1 MYYIEHGSVDLV
13 RTLISGESLTL
24 DRVGDRE
31 LIGEGAALPDVGSGG
46 RHEHTAMAV
55 TETTVLVINAEEVQK
70 ILTINPELHERLR
83 VRYNSLKV
91 REEEEAD
98 IQNRAEGVDQRIKLS
113 DAITEDE
120 YRATIGAKKIDKF
133 PHVAQGDESD
143 NPAACL
149 TAIVQHYGKQFALG
163 QLREITNLG
172 VEGAAPNALITAA
185 EILGLRAKAYGLNFE
200 ELKKAQLPV
209 ICGWEGYHWIV
220 IFKIDGKNV
229 YLTDPAAGLGSIPI
243 DEFLEGWTT
252 ADVSGVE
259 ERDPDKGVV
268 IGIDTT
274 VEFTRLEPPSAPIY
288 HFLAYILP
296 HKKFFGEA
304 LLGAVTIN
312 LLGLASPLFVQ
323 AIVDNV
329 VVHKDVGLLNLMLA
343 GMALVTIFTV
353 ISRGAQSLLLAY
365 TTARI
370 DMKLLAEF
378 YRHILSLPMS
388 FFLSR
393 NKGEIVARFDENETI
408 RDIIAGSTVST
419 IMDTLMIIIY
429 LSMMLAYNPFLTALA
444 MMFIPLYLVILW
456 YFVPKIKEI
465 ENQQFIVGTQ
475 AQSYL
480 IESLNGIE
488 ALKATSNEYMARS
501 RWENEMVESVNLGFR
516 SQKLDLF
523 SSTLYEMVELS
534 SQILLLWVGASA
546 VINGTMTIGELMGF
560 NMLLGMVMGPI
571 LGMLQ
576 LVNDIQEVRISME
589 RVSDVLVVDPEQ
601 ILMQPDRM
609 PAILTNT
616 RGHIVFEDVDFS
628 YVANGAEN
636 AIMRHFN
643 LEIDPGMRI
652 AFVGP
657 SGCGKSTIAKMILGF
672 NMPEDG
678 FCKIDGKDIKTLELD
693 SLRRNIGVVLQDSF
707 LFGGTVAQNIALGD
721 PQPDMQA
728 VKEAARL
735 AGADE
740 FIINYP
746 LGYNTLVG
754 EKGIGVSG
762 GQRQRI
768 CIARALYHKPR
779 IMIFD
784 EATSALDNESEARIM
799 ENMQSIQAGR
809 TTISIA
815 HRLSTIMDSD
825 KICYIA
831 DGQVREHGTHRELI
845 DKKYLKANEF
855 PGRYYS
861 MARTQFD
868 LPELDLGLPPPDAD
882 VAPPEQP
889 AHT

>member
-1 MYYIEHGSVDLV
+1 M
-13 RTLISGESLTL
+13 
-24 DRVGDRE
+24 
-31 LIGEGAALPDVGSGG
+31 
-46 RHEHTAMAV
+46 
-55 TETTVLVINAEEVQK
+55 
-70 ILTINPELHERLR
+70 
-83 VRYNSLKV
+83 
-91 REEEEAD
+91 
-98 IQNRAEGVDQRIKLS
+98 
-113 DAITEDE
+113 
-120 YRATIGAKKIDKF
+120 
-133 PHVAQGDESD
+133 
-143 NPAACL
+143 
-149 TAIVQHYGKQFALG
+149 
-163 QLREITNLG
+163 
-172 VEGAAPNALITAA
+172 
-185 EILGLRAKAYGLNFE
+185 
-200 ELKKAQLPV
+200 
-209 ICGWEGYHWIV
+209 
-220 IFKIDGKNV
+220 
-229 YLTDPAAGLGSIPI
+229 
-243 DEFLEGWTT
+243 
-252 ADVSGVE
+252 
-259 ERDPDKGVV
+259 
-268 IGIDTT
+268 
-274 VEFTRLEPPSAPIY
+274 
-288 HFLAYILP
+288 
-296 HKKFFGEA
+296 
-304 LLGAVTIN
+304 TIN